1 MFSRTNKQ
9 GMPSVGNYF
18 VLIMVFILTMIALS
32 GPAWI
37 NATFSLM
44 AMGVGFT
51 YLGVSLSYLK
61 LLKTYPHA
69 DRPWSAPGKAVMGY
83 IAVASSLFMTIM
95 MIWTVVKAALNG
107 DPIMAIMAI
116 VFFVII
122 GVMRYFMKKDEKK
135 NPERYVEEPI
145 LLSKEDAVSMEAG
158 EMVTEV
164 PAELNK

>member
-1 MFSRTNKQ
+1 
-9 GMPSVGNYF
+9 
-18 VLIMVFILTMIALS
+18 
-32 GPAWI
+32 
-37 NATFSLM
+37 
-44 AMGVGFT
+44 
-51 YLGVSLSYLK
+51 
-61 LLKTYPHA
+61 
-69 DRPWSAPGKAVMGY
+69 MGY